1 MAALAD
7 ANFVVEKSDGTAR
20 VRPVSN
26 EDKTDEIVRMLGG
39 DDKEGAARRHAL
51 KLERAGNVE
60 ESTS

>member
-1 MAALAD
+1 M
-7 ANFVVEKSDGTAR
+7 
-20 VRPVSN
+20 RPVSN